1 MVLYTTVCSKPNP
14 QVFDFVVHA
23 IWVEVDLNVLTSMP
37 IFSLKEELRILPMAL
52 ATALFV

>member
-1 MVLYTTVCSKPNP
+1 MLYTTVCSKPNP